1 MKIAIL
7 LPAVIMCMFTGCQ
20 ERPPTVTKA
29 EKKNAFAQN
38 YKPPVFIDP
47 ERMANLQSAI
57 PAAEKVFKAYAE
69 ENHFPA
75 MAYGIVADNKLIF
88 SGATGFVNLTRKT
101 PATTK
106 SMFRIASMTK
116 SFTAMAILKLRDEG
130 KLRLTDPA
138 SGYIKDMSGL
148 TYLTEDSPG
157 ITIQNLLT
165 MSAGF
170 PEDNPWGD
178 RQLADTPE
186 ELDAFIKDGI
196 SFSNATAKDFE
207 YSNLG
212 YGMLGRIIGVVSGV
226 PYQQYITENI
236 LKPLGMLETQWE
248 FSNVDPSVLALGY
261 RWEDEQW
268 KEEPLLHDGIFGA
281 MGGLITTIED
291 FSKYVNLHLSAWP
304 PRNGPETGPVKR
316 SSLREMHKPF
326 QFVGINANA
335 KRRDGTPCPD
345 AGGYGYGLGWRKNC
359 DGVER
364 ISHSGGL
371 PGFGSEYRF
380 YPEYGIGVISFANLT
395 YAPAGRANAY
405 VMDTLF
411 AIANLKPRKLPVSDT
426 LQLRTDQLVDV
437 LKSWDQNLEKKIF
450 AENFYLDLSRESWI
464 KKSKRLWETI
474 GEVRSIDPIVPE
486 NQLRGRFVIHG
497 QKKDAEIFFTLTPER
512 SPKIQQVDFIEMT
525 ND

>member
-1 MKIAIL
+1 MKNAVP
-7 LPAVIMCMFTGCQ
+7 LPLIIVCLFIGCQ
-20 ERPPTVTKA
+20 ERPSTVLKD
-29 EKKNAFAQN
+29 EKKNAFTQN
-38 YKPPVFIDP
+38 YKTPVFTDSTRIAD
-47 ERMANLQSAI
+47 LQAAL
-57 PAAEKVFKAYAE
+57 PAAEEIFKAYAK

-75 MAYGIVADNKLIF
+75 LAYGIVADNKLIF
-88 SGATGFVNLTRKT
+88 SGATGFVNLTSKA
-101 PATTK
+101 PATSK

-138 SGYIKDMSGL
+138 SMYIKDMSGL
-148 TYLTEDSPG
+148 TYLTEDSPE

-178 RQLADTPE
+178 RQLAETPE
-186 ELDAFIKDGI
+186 ELDTFIQEGI
-196 SFSNATAKDFE
+196 SFSNATSKEFE

-212 YGMLGRIIGVVSGV
+212 YGMLGRIIGIVSGV

-236 LKPLGMLETQWE
+236 LKPLGMVNTQWE
-248 FSNVDPSVLALGY
+248 FSNVDPSLLALGY

-281 MGGLITTIED
+281 MGGLITSIED

-304 PRNGPETGPVKR
+304 PRNGPETGPIKR

-326 QFVGINANA
+326 QFTGINANG
-335 KRRDGTPCPD
+335 KRKNGTPCPD
-345 AGGYGYGLGWRKNC
+345 AGAYGYGFGWRKNC

-395 YAPAGRANAY
+395 YAGAGRGNAY
-405 VMDTLF
+405 VLDTLF
-411 AIANLKPRKLPVSDT
+411 AIAKLKPRTLPVSDT
-426 LQLRTDQLVDV
+426 LQLRTQQLVEV
-437 LKSWDQNLEKKIF
+437 LKSWNQDLEKKIL

-464 KKSKRLWETI
+464 KKSKSLWESI
-474 GEVRSIDPIVPE
+474 GEVKSIDPIVPE
-486 NQLRGRFVIHG
+486 NQLRGQFVIHG
-497 QKKDAEIFFTLTPER
+497 TKEDAEVFFTLTPER
-512 SPKIQQVDFIEMT
+512 SPRIQMVEIELISD
-525 ND
+525 N